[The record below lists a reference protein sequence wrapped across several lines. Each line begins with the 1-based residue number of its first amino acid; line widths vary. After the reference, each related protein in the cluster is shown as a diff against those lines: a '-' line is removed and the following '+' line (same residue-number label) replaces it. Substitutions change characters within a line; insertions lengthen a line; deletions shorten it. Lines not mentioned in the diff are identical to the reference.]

1 MSTFKDAIGSDIKS
15 VFLST
20 DEFADTCHVIYEE
33 FSGDIPVV
41 LDESV
46 QDERPENSRVD
57 DHIQGIFR
65 VTTMFYAAQSDMGLV
80 PKKGRRIW
88 IGDDEFEIITSA
100 CDMGVIA
107 LGLRRYDE

>member
-1 MSTFKDAIGSDIKS
+1 MNAFKDAIGSDIKS
-15 VFLST
+15 VFLNA
-20 DEFADTCHVIYEE
+20 DEFADTRRVIYEE
-33 FSGDIPVV
+33 FSEDIPVV

-46 QDERPENSRVD
+46 QEDRPENSRVD

-65 VTTMFYAAQSDMGLV
+65 VTTMFYAAQSDMGLE